1 MTRFA
6 ENSYVKYTKENG
18 EFVVKK
24 LNFLNKNSYRKEISS
39 LDNYTS
45 EDVFYI
51 RDDIQE
57 VLFSHVHF
65 SSDIGQVFRTYQGQ
79 KLVFHH
85 CTFSGERIEFYS
97 GDVILI
103 EPIFSNAI
111 ITNLFVRSKN
121 HCYLKMP
128 NEGMGQNI
136 CLHFTGGDIS
146 VLSNPDIHNMIMMD
160 CSSIELRKMHSMGNL
175 MLCGE
180 KIRFAGV
187 NDFRVEDNVLIS
199 GEEVDLGE
207 DFSVSTVNQIN
218 ISSRGSI
225 HYSKF
230 YLNSKEMIHFGG
242 NDYYPKD
249 DKGAI
254 LENQFLDSSH
264 SLGARRALISVLK
277 GLRDEIN
284 GQIDDEVHEMQE
296 DLEKKLQ
303 EKKRKLLEQK
313 IGS

>member
-6 ENSYVKYTKENG
+6 ENSYIKYTKENG
-18 EFVVKK
+18 EVVVKK

-51 RDDIQE
+51 RDEIRE

-65 SSDIGQVFRTYQGQ
+65 SSDIGQVFRAYQGQ
-79 KLVFHH
+79 KLVFHD
-85 CTFSGERIEFYS
+85 CTFHGERIEFYS

-111 ITNLFVRSKN
+111 ITSLFGRSIN

-128 NEGMGQNI
+128 NEGTGQNV
-136 CLHFTGGDIS
+136 CLYFTGGDIS
-146 VLSNPDIHNMIMMD
+146 VLSNPDISNMIMTD

-175 MLCGE
+175 MLGGG

-187 NDFRVEDNVLIS
+187 NDFQVDTVLIS

-207 DFSVSTVNQIN
+207 DFSVSAVDQID
-218 ISSRGSI
+218 ISPRRSI

-230 YLNSKEMIHFGG
+230 SLNSKEMIRFGRD
-242 NDYYPKD
+242 DYYPKD
-249 DKGAI
+249 DKGAV

-264 SLGARRALISVLK
+264 LLGARRALISTLK
-277 GLRDEIN
+277 GLRGEIN
-284 GQIDDEVHEMQE
+284 GQIDAEVHEMQE

-303 EKKRKLLEQK
+303 KKKRKLLDQK